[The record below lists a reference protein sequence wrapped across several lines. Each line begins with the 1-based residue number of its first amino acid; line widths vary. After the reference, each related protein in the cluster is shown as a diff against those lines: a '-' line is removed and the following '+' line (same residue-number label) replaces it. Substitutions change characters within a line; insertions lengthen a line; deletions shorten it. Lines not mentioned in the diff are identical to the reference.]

1 MMYLI
6 KTGDE
11 VQCVQSLE
19 GYEGC
24 EVLEEGVAAPRHDC
38 CERIEG
44 RWSINRERAA
54 RQKLLSLGKL
64 EIIEMYEAR
73 FRALEERLEALDGRK
88 AGGL

>member
-6 KTGDE
+6 KMGDE

-24 EVLEEGVAAPRHDC
+24 EVLEEGVAAPRHPC
-38 CERIEG
+38 CERVDG
-44 RWSINRERAA
+44 RWRINRESA
-54 RQKLLSLGKL
+54 RREKLHGMPRGEL
-64 EIIEMYEAR
+64 IDMFEAR
-73 FRALEERLEALDGRK
+73 IAALEERLEALDGRK